1 MITSSKEAVHGALE
15 MVHLKVFAP
24 TPSEVI
30 VLVGLEDVV
39 IVPAPLMSVQT
50 PVPVIA
56 VFPASV
62 ALVPQTD

>member
-1 MITSSKEAVHGALE
+1 MITSSKEAVQGALE
-15 MVHLKVFAP
+15 IVQRNVFAP
-24 TPSEVI
+24 TPSDVI

-50 PVPVIA
+50 PVPVVA

-62 ALVPQTD
+62 ADVPQTD